1 MLSRLLILINI
12 KMQVWIKLPIKIE
25 TKFKKFNLFFSLIY
39 LIKKKGA
46 KIQEVIELNVDIRR
60 TILDDFEKKLLVF
73 AWKKIIK
80 TIKVKY
86 TCDVK
91 VFNQTSATI
100 GGETK
105 TINTVAIFSK
115 FVFKKIEFW
124 KIMNENKYI
133 FTRKAKY
140 TVT

>member
-1 MLSRLLILINI
+1 M
-12 KMQVWIKLPIKIE
+12 
-25 TKFKKFNLFFSLIY
+25 
-39 LIKKKGA
+39 
-46 KIQEVIELNVDIRR
+46 
-60 TILDDFEKKLLVF
+60 LVF
-73 AWKKIIK
+73 VWKKIIK
-80 TIKVKY
+80 TIKEKY

-105 TINTVAIFSK
+105 TINAATNFSK

-133 FTRKAKY
+133 FTRKAK
-140 TVT
+140 

>member
-1 MLSRLLILINI
+1 M
-12 KMQVWIKLPIKIE
+12 
-25 TKFKKFNLFFSLIY
+25 
-39 LIKKKGA
+39 
-46 KIQEVIELNVDIRR
+46 
-60 TILDDFEKKLLVF
+60 LVF

-105 TINTVAIFSK
+105 TINAAMNFSK
-115 FVFKKIEFW
+115 
-124 KIMNENKYI
+124 
-133 FTRKAKY
+133 
-140 TVT
+140 